1 MSFNSWL
8 QNLRSARA
16 PGRGQRPQRRR
27 GSLRAATHR
36 LNLEALEDRC
46 LLSFSPA
53 LSYPAGAFPHGVL
66 TADFNADGKADLAV
80 INVFSSSV
88 SVLLGNANG
97 TFRPALTSAT
107 GYLPL
112 SLAVGDFNADGKLDL
127 VTAGSSE
134 LSLLLGDGNGAF
146 RDSPIG
152 PGSNPTSVAVGDF
165 NADGKLDLVVESTI
179 YFPGDPG
186 IPGYWVGA
194 DPYYGGGVYYPGTPG
209 TPGTSESS
217 ASVLLGNGNGTFQPA
232 QNFPTGSNWASPSST
247 RVVVADFNADRKL
260 DIVIANAPIGTA
272 SNGTLSVLLGK
283 GDGSFLPAQ
292 DGVAGGSPVSVA
304 VGDFDGDG
312 KADLA
317 TANVDSKSVSVLL
330 GNGLGS
336 FVAAQNYAVGAQP
349 WAVAVADFN
358 GDGKADLMTADIG
371 AHAGDVSVVSVLLGN
386 GDGTFQR
393 VRDYA
398 AAISPL
404 SVALADFNG
413 DSLPDVAVTNYY
425 SSEVSVLVNDGNWP
439 ALGAPSISI
448 NDVTVTEGNTG
459 TVNTTFTLGL
469 SAAYGQPVT
478 IHYKTADGSA
488 TAGSDYMA
496 TSGDVTFG
504 IGQTIKTITI
514 AALGDRLAEPT
525 ENFVVNLSAP
535 INVTIADGQG
545 IGIILDNEPRISIND
560 VTVTE
565 GNTGTVNATFTVSL
579 SVAYDVPVTVHYQ
592 TANGTATAGS
602 DYAAASGDVKI
613 AAGQTTKTFTVAVIG
628 DRSAEPT
635 ETLVV
640 NLSAASNGLFVD
652 SKGVG
657 TILDNEPRISIS
669 DASKKEGRTSQT
681 TLFTFTVTL
690 SVAYDQ
696 AVTMS
701 FRTSN
706 GTATTSNSDY
716 IAKSSTLT
724 FASGETTKTITI
736 EVKGDSQ
743 REAHETFYLDLFG
756 NSSNSLFTKK
766 RGIGTI
772 LNDD

>member
-1 MSFNSWL
+1 M
-8 QNLRSARA
+8 A
-16 PGRGQRPQRRR
+16 
-27 GSLRAATHR
+27 
-36 LNLEALEDRC
+36 
-46 LLSFSPA
+46 
-53 LSYPAGAFPHGVL
+53 
-66 TADFNADGKADLAV
+66 
-80 INVFSSSV
+80 
-88 SVLLGNANG
+88 
-97 TFRPALTSAT
+97 
-107 GYLPL
+107 
-112 SLAVGDFNADGKLDL
+112 
-127 VTAGSSE
+127 
-134 LSLLLGDGNGAF
+134 
-146 RDSPIG
+146 
-152 PGSNPTSVAVGDF
+152 
-165 NADGKLDLVVESTI
+165 STI

-186 IPGYWVGA
+186 TPGYWVGA

-209 TPGTSESS
+209 TPGTSEGS
-217 ASVLLGNGNGTFQPA
+217 ASVLLGNGNGTFLPGQT
-232 QNFPTGSNWASPSST
+232 FPIGTNAGSPSST
-247 RVVVADFNADRKL
+247 RVAVADFNADRIL
-260 DIVIANAPIGTA
+260 DIVTANTGTA
-272 SNGTLSVLLGK
+272 SNGTVSVLLGNGDGTFLPAK
-283 GDGSFLPAQ
+283 DYATGDGS
-292 DGVAGGSPVSVA
+292 VSVA
-304 VGDFDGDG
+304 VGDFNGDG

-317 TANVDSKSVSVLL
+317 TANAYSSSVSVLL
-330 GNGLGS
+330 GNGHGS
-336 FVAAQNYAVGAQP
+336 FGAAQKYVVGAQP

-371 AHAGDVSVVSVLLGN
+371 AHAGDVSVVSMLLGN

-413 DSLPDVAVTNYY
+413 DGLPDVAVTNYY

-469 SAAYGQPVT
+469 SAAYSQPVT

-496 TSGDVTFG
+496 SSGDVTFG

-535 INVTIADGQG
+535 INATIADGQG
-545 IGIILDNEPRISIND
+545 IGTILDNEPRISIND

-565 GNTGTVNATFTVSL
+565 GNTGTVSATFTVSL
-579 SVAYDVPVTVHYQ
+579 SVAYDVAVTVHYQ
-592 TANGTATAGS
+592 TANGSATAGS
-602 DYAAASGDVKI
+602 DYAAASGNVII
-613 AAGQTTKTFTVAVIG
+613 AAGQTTKAFTVAVIG

-635 ETLVV
+635 ETFVV

-652 SKGVG
+652 SQGAG

-669 DASKKEGRTSQT
+669 DLSKNEGKTGQT

-701 FRTSN
+701 FQTVKRHGN
-706 GTATTSNSDY
+706 DERQRLHRQVRHADLRPRRDDEDDY
-716 IAKSSTLT
+716 HR
-724 FASGETTKTITI
+724 
-736 EVKGDSQ
+736 SQ
-743 REAHETFYLDLFG
+743 GR
-756 NSSNSLFTKK
+756 
-766 RGIGTI
+766 
-772 LNDD
+772 